1 MRRIVSAILLLI
13 VFISLQF
20 GKVATYLYCKWQA
33 EIIQNK
39 PDCGCDQHLITMF
52 DHNDDN
58 SSKNDIAKNTVS
70 EKLNEFS
77 PRSFIVIPQ
86 VYVSNEKCFAE
97 YNSPLSENFIDSP
110 FHPPIA

>member
-1 MRRIVSAILLLI
+1 MRRNISAILLLI

-39 PDCGCDQHLITMF
+39 SDCGCNDHLVTMF
-52 DHNDDN
+52 EHHDDN
-58 SSKNDIAKNTVS
+58 SSKNDLSKNTLA
-70 EKLNEFS
+70 EKLNEFA
-77 PRSFIVIPQ
+77 PKGIIEIPQ
-86 VYVSNEKCFAE
+86 VISAQGHSFTE
-97 YNSPLSENFIDSP
+97 YDSSLSENFPAAP